1 MARIIPEATDAELST
16 WPSAAERRVYRTC
29 SSLPADWL
37 VIHGLRTTAPGP
49 RGALRDGEADFTIFD
64 PDRGLL
70 CIEVKGG
77 AIEYDGRTRKWW
89 GHRRGG
95 QRVWRTD
102 PFNQAMKRK
111 NDLVRAVMG
120 SAAWKEAKAG
130 ALPKAHAVL
139 FPDID
144 DLTPITLPDAPPEIV
159 GGRHH
164 MKDLEGWI
172 DEVWRAWEPRVQRPK
187 PLPDNAMEL
196 VEAVLAA
203 SFRVEPKLGVRIDSE
218 REAIHYWTDLQ
229 WQAMCMWPERSRL
242 AIQGGAGTGKT
253 VLAVRRA
260 QQLADEGKTVALF
273 CFNRPL
279 ADFLRL
285 ENIRY
290 TRAGGC
296 DRDRIHTMSFEA
308 FGRWWLDEVKR
319 QTGQDHLREARQ
331 HYPGRDEHRVLIPL
345 ALGWALDE
353 HRPEYDAIIIDEGQD
368 FGEEDWNAIE
378 TLAHGRDL
386 AILYDPNQA
395 VFRNASNFPISQAET
410 FSLRKNCRN
419 TAFIHDAAYASYEG
433 PKVDRP
439 QIEGVPVRRW
449 VESTSDRQIERIAE
463 GVAGLLAHEGVQA
476 RDIAVLLLDPRRKR
490 SEYSRLEEAMRRHG
504 VPFVVETHGDKSSVL
519 LETAGRFKGLEAS
532 VTVLWMNG
540 EPSAD
545 EGRKMRY
552 VAQSRAC
559 SLLVVVGTDE

>member
-159 GGRHH
+159 GGRRH

-196 VEAVLAA
+196 VESTPSARPSTTGPTCSGRPCACGPSGAVWPSRVALAQGRPC
-203 SFRVEPKLGVRIDSE
+203 SLSVEPNSWPTRE
-218 REAIHYWTDLQ
+218 RRSPCSASTGPWRTSFA
-229 WQAMCMWPERSRL
+229 WRTSATPEP
-242 AIQGGAGTGKT
+242 GAATAT
-253 VLAVRRA
+253 V
-260 QQLADEGKTVALF
+260 
-273 CFNRPL
+273 
-279 ADFLRL
+279 
-285 ENIRY
+285 
-290 TRAGGC
+290 
-296 DRDRIHTMSFEA
+296 
-308 FGRWWLDEVKR
+308 
-319 QTGQDHLREARQ
+319 
-331 HYPGRDEHRVLIPL
+331 
-345 ALGWALDE
+345 
-353 HRPEYDAIIIDEGQD
+353 
-368 FGEEDWNAIE
+368 
-378 TLAHGRDL
+378 
-386 AILYDPNQA
+386 
-395 VFRNASNFPISQAET
+395 
-410 FSLRKNCRN
+410 
-419 TAFIHDAAYASYEG
+419 
-433 PKVDRP
+433 
-439 QIEGVPVRRW
+439 
-449 VESTSDRQIERIAE
+449 ST
-463 GVAGLLAHEGVQA
+463 
-476 RDIAVLLLDPRRKR
+476 P
-490 SEYSRLEEAMRRHG
+490 
-504 VPFVVETHGDKSSVL
+504 
-519 LETAGRFKGLEAS
+519 
-532 VTVLWMNG
+532 
-540 EPSAD
+540 
-545 EGRKMRY
+545 
-552 VAQSRAC
+552 
-559 SLLVVVGTDE
+559 